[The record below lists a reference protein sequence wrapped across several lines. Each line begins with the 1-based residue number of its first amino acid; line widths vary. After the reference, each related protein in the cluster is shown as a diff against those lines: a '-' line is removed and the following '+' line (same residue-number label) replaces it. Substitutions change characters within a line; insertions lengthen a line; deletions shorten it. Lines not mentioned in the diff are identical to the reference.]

1 MKEKLDNSKANM
13 DVINQLVC
21 FLHYKTLNLNLSFA
35 DVCKQNGACDCVVYA
50 YVY

>member
-13 DVINQLVC
+13 DIINQIAC
-21 FLHYKTLNLNLSFA
+21 FLHCKTLNLTLNFA
-35 DVCKQNGACDCVVYA
+35 DVCKQNGACDCGVYA